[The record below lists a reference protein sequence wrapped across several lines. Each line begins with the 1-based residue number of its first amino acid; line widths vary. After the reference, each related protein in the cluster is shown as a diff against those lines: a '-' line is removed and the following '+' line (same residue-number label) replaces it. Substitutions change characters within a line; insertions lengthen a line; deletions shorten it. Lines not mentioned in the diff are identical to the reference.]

1 MNIRE
6 IMEIINFLGNLS
18 VVIIT
23 VMTFYLTIWS
33 NKISIIGLRE
43 NFSAFYGKEI
53 FLQVKNHTL
62 HPICINTVALY
73 YLRGG
78 QIVKRKLR
86 EFDISFVIPQW
97 EIATFSS
104 KRYTDVEAEDL
115 DMFEPFLAEFCCGT
129 KTVYAYKGN
138 LPVIEKKRFL
148 RIAHRAI
155 KRKAYEIV
163 TVETC
168 AHNQKVLSPS
178 VKYAVAIKTKSGEYQ
193 QSHVTDYGFMSNDIF
208 GYNALPKEAC
218 KNEESLKELLI
229 SEFGLDEVI
238 VESVR

>member
-33 NKISIIGLRE
+33 NKISIIGLRK

-97 EIATFSS
+97 EIA
-104 KRYTDVEAEDL
+104 
-115 DMFEPFLAEFCCGT
+115 
-129 KTVYAYKGN
+129 
-138 LPVIEKKRFL
+138 RFL
-148 RIAHRAI
+148 PNGTQML
-155 KRKAYEIV
+155 KRKISICLNHFLRNFVVGQKQCNCIYLRG
-163 TVETC
+163 VE
-168 AHNQKVLSPS
+168 
-178 VKYAVAIKTKSGEYQ
+178 
-193 QSHVTDYGFMSNDIF
+193 
-208 GYNALPKEAC
+208 
-218 KNEESLKELLI
+218 
-229 SEFGLDEVI
+229 
-238 VESVR
+238 